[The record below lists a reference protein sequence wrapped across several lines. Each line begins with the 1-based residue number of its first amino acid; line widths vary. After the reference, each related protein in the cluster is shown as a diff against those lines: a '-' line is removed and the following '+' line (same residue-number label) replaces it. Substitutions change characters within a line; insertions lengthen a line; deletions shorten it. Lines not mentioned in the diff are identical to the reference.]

1 MKGNSQSKEV
11 LNNLRGKGKDFENYE
26 TKQLII
32 KITIVYF
39 SKTSSNSDKLI
50 KRWDIMSVIFGSFQ
64 SDLDWPPPKR
74 TSQRKA
80 SWREVWWTLHA
91 VEIHQTFL
99 VRISDLKR
107 LKHWSKHSGPFSFS
121 KWIARRLDV
130 AKLNFTNSGNQRWY
144 DIVITWL
151 LKGQTIVSRYNKM
164 SAWHHSFPSSFTKFS
179 FVYKTVNDERQKLKL
194 WTARNVLLY

>member
-1 MKGNSQSKEV
+1 MRKSVQFNAWIRWIKYKSSSINEFKLIREMKGNSQSKEV

-32 KITIVYF
+32 KIAIVYF

-91 VEIHQTFL
+91 VEIP
-99 VRISDLKR
+99 
-107 LKHWSKHSGPFSFS
+107 KHFWWESPIWKDWNIGRNIQDRFRFPNELQEDSTSPNLTTGTPEIKVQQKSGM
-121 KWIARRLDV
+121 I
-130 AKLNFTNSGNQRWY
+130 Q
-144 DIVITWL
+144 
-151 LKGQTIVSRYNKM
+151 
-164 SAWHHSFPSSFTKFS
+164 
-179 FVYKTVNDERQKLKL
+179 
-194 WTARNVLLY
+194 